1 MTTQPK
7 KEQEKTTTTTKKT
20 GKNISEIW
28 RKMYQISFQILSGL

>member
-7 KEQEKTTTTTKKT
+7 KEQEKTTTTTTTTTKT

-28 RKMYQISFQILSGL
+28 RKMY

>member
-28 RKMYQISFQILSGL
+28 RKMY

>member
-7 KEQEKTTTTTKKT
+7 KEQEKTTTTKKT

-28 RKMYQISFQILSGL
+28 RKMY